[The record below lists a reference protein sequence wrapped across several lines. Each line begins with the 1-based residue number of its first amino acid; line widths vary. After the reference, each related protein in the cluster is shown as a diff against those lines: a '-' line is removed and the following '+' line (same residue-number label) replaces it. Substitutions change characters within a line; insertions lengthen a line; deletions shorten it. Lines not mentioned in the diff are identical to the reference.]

1 MLLNAVLSRFLTATP
16 LAVAARGALEYALAT
31 DAVDALFD
39 QTVGPRAGRTLLFST
54 CVDLMSTVVCRI
66 HPSIHAAARAT
77 PDLPVTVSDVYA
89 RRNRMPSAAGAALV
103 RHTAARLEPVL
114 RAMGGAAPDRLPG
127 YRLKILDGNHVAKT
141 PRRLQPLRDV
151 AAGPLP
157 GQTLVVLD
165 PALGLALDIVCS
177 DDGHA
182 QERALLGP
190 IVASVAP
197 RDVWLGDRN
206 FCTTG
211 FVFGVSDRGGYFV
224 LRRHAS
230 TLSWD
235 HESDWQAAGRTAT
248 GTLTEQTLTL
258 IGPGGATL
266 VVRRVRLTLDRPTED
281 GDTVIEIVTN
291 VPVAVADAGAI
302 ADLYLERWTV
312 EPLFQRLTTVL
323 QCEVNTLGIRRPPCS
338 GSVWRWRAGTC
349 TRWWPRP
356 PGWPT
361 RRPPRCP
368 ITTSG

>member
-190 IVASVAP
+190 IVASVA
-197 RDVWLGDRN
+197 LGTCGSGIATSAPPGSCSGCPTGAGTSSSGGTRRP
-206 FCTTG
+206 CRGTTNRTG
-211 FVFGVSDRGGYFV
+211 
-224 LRRHAS
+224 RR
-230 TLSWD
+230 
-235 HESDWQAAGRTAT
+235 
-248 GTLTEQTLTL
+248 
-258 IGPGGATL
+258 PGG
-266 VVRRVRLTLDRPTED
+266 
-281 GDTVIEIVTN
+281 
-291 VPVAVADAGAI
+291 
-302 ADLYLERWTV
+302 
-312 EPLFQRLTTVL
+312 
-323 QCEVNTLGIRRPPCS
+323 
-338 GSVWRWRAGTC
+338 
-349 TRWWPRP
+349 RP
-356 PGWPT
+356 PG
-361 RRPPRCP
+361 R
-368 ITTSG
+368 